1 MSDSDNAQP
10 QFETI
15 DITQEE
21 EKATPKE
28 EEQETV
34 IIVAKTTGKP
44 R

>member
-15 DITQEE
+15 DTTQEE
-21 EKATPKE
+21 EKATPKD
-28 EEQETV
+28 EQETV
-34 IIVAKTTGKP
+34 IIVAKTTGKL